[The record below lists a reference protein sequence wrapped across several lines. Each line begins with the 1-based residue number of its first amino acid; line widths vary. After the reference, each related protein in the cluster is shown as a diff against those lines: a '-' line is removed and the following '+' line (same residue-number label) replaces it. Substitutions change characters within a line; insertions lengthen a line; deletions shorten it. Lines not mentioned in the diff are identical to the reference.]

1 MTITLQQHELCHPP
15 FTLKPQGKC
24 SRVPEKAGQLLTN
37 PRMKLHL
44 IGALS
49 LIAVATLAAADSNNN
64 NGKVSSSETS
74 FMKNAAQGGMA
85 EVELGQLAQQ
95 KASSSD
101 VKDFGRR
108 MVTDHSKA
116 GDQLKALAAKKG
128 VTLPEA
134 VAGKD
139 KSTSD
144 KLSKLSGADFD
155 KAYMNDMINDHETDV
170 AEFQKAANNASDQDV
185 RAFAS
190 STLPTL
196 QEHLKMAK
204 ETGAKV
210 GATAK

>member
-1 MTITLQQHELCHPP
+1 
-15 FTLKPQGKC
+15 
-24 SRVPEKAGQLLTN
+24 
-37 PRMKLHL
+37 MKLHL
-44 IGALS
+44 IGVLS
-49 LIAVATLAAADSNNN
+49 LMAAANLAAADSNNN
-64 NGKVSSSETS
+64 GKVSSSDTS

-85 EVELGQLAQQ
+85 EVDLGQLAAQ

-116 GDQLKALAAKKG
+116 GDQLKALASKKG

-134 VAGKD
+134 VASKD

-155 KAYMNDMINDHETDV
+155 RAYMNDMINDHETDV
-170 AEFQKAANNASDQDV
+170 AEFQKAANNATDPDV